1 MHIEPSQKTLKT
13 LLRKEIRQKR
23 AAIDALRRSRW
34 DALINQHLEE
44 HTRAA
49 LPRVVAAYMAFDGE
63 PDLFPAL
70 TSLGRQGVKL
80 ALPVI
85 QDSPGKSV
93 ITLRE
98 WSLNQE
104 LAPNRYGI
112 AEPAGTEDIRLT
124 DIDLVLVPL
133 VGWDRA
139 GGRLG
144 MGASFYDR
152 LFQPFIEHEKPMRIG
167 VGYELQRVPGIPR
180 EPWDIRLHGV
190 LTENGWFNCQSQG
203 AKE

>member
-13 LLRKEIRQKR
+13 RLRKELRQKR
-23 AAIDALRRSRW
+23 AAIDAVQRRRC
-34 DALINQHLEE
+34 DALINQTLEQYANKE
-44 HTRAA
+44 
-49 LPRVVAAYMAFDGE
+49 LPRTVAAYLAFDGE
-63 PDLFPAL
+63 PDLLPAL
-70 TSLGRQGVKL
+70 ISLARQGVKL

-85 QDSPGKSV
+85 QDSAGKAF

-98 WSLNQE
+98 WSPDRE

-112 AEPAGTEDIRLT
+112 AEPEGTQDIPVT

-133 VGWDRA
+133 VGWDRT

-152 LFQPFIEHEKPMRIG
+152 LFQPLAALEKPMRIG
-167 VGYELQRVPGIPR
+167 VGYELQRVPGVPR
-180 EPWDIRLHGV
+180 EPWDIRLHGIV
-190 LTENGWFNCQSQG
+190 TENGWFTCE
-203 AKE
+203 K